1 VASGPDA
8 GIISY
13 SIDGKPFKKLDLFT
27 VWSENL
33 HLPWYL
39 MLGQS
44 LNEKKHI
51 LRVRILSE
59 KNQKSKGNACR
70 ILHFLVNDGG

>member
-1 VASGPDA
+1 
-8 GIISY
+8 
-13 SIDGKPFKKLDLFT
+13 
-27 VWSENL
+27 
-33 HLPWYL
+33 

-44 LNEKKHI
+44 LNEKKHT